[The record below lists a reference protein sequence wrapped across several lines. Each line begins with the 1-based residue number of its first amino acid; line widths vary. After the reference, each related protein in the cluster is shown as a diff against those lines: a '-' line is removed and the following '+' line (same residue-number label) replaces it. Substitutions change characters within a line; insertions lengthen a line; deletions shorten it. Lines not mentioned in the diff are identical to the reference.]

1 MFKLYEFYR
10 KKGETAE
17 QKTYNPFELQGD
29 AEAFFDTKLSNALK
43 ATDEVFHFLLILDD
57 VGSVVAQEFVGE
69 GYMNPKLLSFKWDN
83 GVEKLEN
90 TSYDV
95 ASDVKA
101 EYYAKLGTA
110 MRNTN
115 IQGIML
121 RGVGARGEE
130 IIFTYWVRPIE
141 PEPEPEENTEVTGK

>member
-10 KKGETAE
+10 KKSETDE
-17 QKTYNPFELQGD
+17 KKTYNPFEVQGD
-29 AEAFFDTKLSNALK
+29 AEALFDTKLSNALK

-57 VGSVVAQEFVGE
+57 VGTVIAQEFVGE

-110 MRNTN
+110 KRTET

-130 IIFTYWVRPIE
+130 IISTYWVRPID
-141 PEPEPEENTEVTGK
+141 PEPEEETETDGE

>member
-17 QKTYNPFELQGD
+17 QKTYNPFEVQGD
-29 AEAFFDTKLSNALK
+29 AEALFDTKLSNALK
-43 ATDEVFHFLLILDD
+43 ATDEIFHFLLILDD
-57 VGSVVAQEFVGE
+57 VGTVIAQEFVGE

-83 GVEKLEN
+83 GTEKLEN

-110 MRNTN
+110 KRNAN

-130 IIFTYWVRPIE
+130 IISTYWVRPIE
-141 PEPEPEENTEVTGK
+141 EPQESADNSETNS